1 MLKLA
6 VVKKGE
12 IIKNRTETTRRG
24 KAWFILLLAGVSM
37 ISPLATHIFVP
48 SLPLIRAEFDASIG
62 LTQWTMTLNLLA
74 FAVGMLFFG
83 ALSDR
88 IGRRPAL
95 RLGLLLYV
103 AGSLICLGSA
113 NLEMLIAGRIIQG
126 FGSAAGLVLARVI
139 VTDLYRDAEVAAV
152 LANITMMVVVVP
164 AVAPFIGGL
173 LVDFFGWRSVF
184 VVLSLASGVIL
195 VLAGHY
201 LAESRPSPRRSSL
214 GSVPLYKTAGL
225 MLARRRFLLFVLQG
239 SCSISAF
246 YCFLTTMPYL
256 MVERWD
262 RAASEYGIWF
272 MLLATAHIL
281 GNFVTT
287 RRSVYWRTDQTIVLS
302 ASLAFVF
309 VATAVI
315 MAWLGV
321 EQPAAYFL
329 PMAAH
334 TFFTGIFNP
343 LVQSQALLAVRS
355 HRGTA
360 SSLFGFTQNAFA
372 ALAVYLL
379 GFATEVTP
387 MLLSGSVAAL
397 ALLSVVTAL
406 AAAHSRQ

>member
-6 VVKKGE
+6 VAKKGE

-62 LTQWTMTLNLLA
+62 LTQWTMTSNLLA

-95 RLGLLLYV
+95 QLGLLLYL

-113 NLEMLIAGRIIQG
+113 KLEMLIAGRIIQG

-139 VTDLYRDAEVAAV
+139 VTDLYREAEVAAV

-184 VVLSLASGVIL
+184 VVLSLVSGVIL
-195 VLAGHY
+195 VLASYY
-201 LAESRPSPRRSSL
+201 LVESRPPSRRTGL

-225 MLARRRFLLFVLQG
+225 MLAQRRFLLFVLQG

-272 MLLATAHIL
+272 LLLAAIHIL
-281 GNFVTT
+281 GNYVTS
-287 RRSVYWRTDQTIVLS
+287 RRSLYWRPGRTIVMS
-302 ASLAFVF
+302 ASLGFVC

-315 MAWLGV
+315 MAWLDV

-329 PMAAH
+329 PMVAH
-334 TFFTGIFNP
+334 SFFSGIFNP

-379 GFATEVTP
+379 GFATEVSP
-387 MLLSGSVAAL
+387 MLSAGSVAAL

>member
-6 VVKKGE
+6 VERKGK

-48 SLPLIRAEFDASIG
+48 SLPLIRAEFDATIG
-62 LTQWTMTLNLLA
+62 LTQWTMTSNLLT
-74 FAVGMLFFG
+74 FALGMLFFG

-88 IGRRPAL
+88 VGRRPAL
-95 RLGLLLYV
+95 QLGLLLYM

-139 VTDLYRDAEVAAV
+139 VIDRYRDAEVAAL

-173 LVDFFGWRSVF
+173 LADFLGWRSVF

-195 VLAGHY
+195 ILASYY
-201 LAESRPSPRRSSL
+201 LAESSQLPRRSSL
-214 GSVPLYKTAGL
+214 DSLPFYKTAGL
-225 MLARRRFLLFVLQG
+225 ILVQRRFLLFVMQG

-262 RAASEYGIWF
+262 RSASEYGIWF
-272 MLLATAHIL
+272 LLLAALHIL
-281 GNFVTT
+281 GNFVTA
-287 RRSVYWRTDQTIVLS
+287 RRLVYWRPDQIIVIS
-302 ASLAFVF
+302 ASLGFVF
-309 VATAVI
+309 AATAVI
-315 MAWLGV
+315 MAWLEV

-334 TFFTGIFNP
+334 TFFSGIINP

-360 SSLFGFTQNAFA
+360 SSLFGFTQHTVA

-379 GFATEVTP
+379 GFATEVST
-387 MLLSGSVAAL
+387 MLLTGSVAAL
-397 ALLSVVTAL
+397 VSLSVVAAL